1 MQTFNNSL
9 FEESVRP
16 VVIPDHIKVIF
27 VADLFAEDYV
37 GGAELTTQAIIDE
50 CPLPH
55 MKIRSRELTMSLLAQ
70 GVGKFWIFGN
80 FAQMN
85 VELIPTIIGN
95 LKYSILEYDYKY
107 CKYRSPEKHLEKEN
121 SPCDC
126 HNKFNGKLI
135 SAFYYGARG
144 LWWMSEAQ
152 KSRYH
157 TMFPFLSEKDN
168 MVLSSVFSKD
178 TLGKIRWL
186 REHVSNDRIDRKKW
200 IVLGSN
206 SWVKGAQNAEK
217 WCIDNKKDY
226 EVVWNI
232 SYDEMLE
239 KLAKAEGFVYLP
251 AGADTCPRMV
261 IEAKLLGCKLHLN
274 DFVQHKDEEWFSTN
288 DVNQVSDYL
297 YSTPG
302 IFWNGIKKM
311 MEYKPSVSGYTT
323 VYNALS
329 QGYPFIQSIKSM
341 LGFCNEVCVVD
352 GGSTDGTWEKLQDL
366 AKENSFLKIKQV
378 IRDWNHPRFAVFDG
392 LQKAESRMMCTSEY
406 CWQMDCDEIV
416 HEDDY
421 EKIVDLC
428 RKFPA
433 NVDIISLPVVEYWG
447 GSNKVRADIMPWKW
461 RISRNKKNIT
471 HGIPAD
477 ARLTDSD
484 GNTYA
489 AFGDGCDMI
498 DSKTGER
505 IPHVTFY
512 NNEVDGVRKLAVS
525 GDQEANIQYQEWFNK
540 VVDNL
545 PGVFHYSW
553 FDIERKIKLYKNYW
567 TKHWESLYGKTYV
580 DNAESN
586 MMFDVPWSQ
595 VTDEMIKDRAKL
607 LAEEIGGWVWHKK
620 WDGKQKTSHITVNKS
635 QPKIMLT
642 EK

>member
-1 MQTFNNSL
+1 
-9 FEESVRP
+9 
-16 VVIPDHIKVIF
+16 
-27 VADLFAEDYV
+27 
-37 GGAELTTQAIIDE
+37 
-50 CPLPH
+50 
-55 MKIRSRELTMSLLAQ
+55 
-70 GVGKFWIFGN
+70 
-80 FAQMN
+80 
-85 VELIPTIIGN
+85 
-95 LKYSILEYDYKY
+95 
-107 CKYRSPEKHLEKEN
+107 
-121 SPCDC
+121 
-126 HNKFNGKLI
+126 
-135 SAFYYGARG
+135 
-144 LWWMSEAQ
+144 
-152 KSRYH
+152 
-157 TMFPFLSEKDN
+157 
-168 MVLSSVFSKD
+168 
-178 TLGKIRWL
+178 
-186 REHVSNDRIDRKKW
+186 
-200 IVLGSN
+200 
-206 SWVKGAQNAEK
+206 
-217 WCIDNKKDY
+217 
-226 EVVWNI
+226 
-232 SYDEMLE
+232 
-239 KLAKAEGFVYLP
+239 
-251 AGADTCPRMV
+251 
-261 IEAKLLGCKLHLN
+261 
-274 DFVQHKDEEWFSTN
+274 
-288 DVNQVSDYL
+288 VSDYL

-323 VYNALS
+323 VYNAFS

-366 AKENSFLKIKQV
+366 AKENPFLKIKQV

-447 GSNKVRADIMPWKW
+447 GPNKVRADIMPWKW

-471 HGIPAD
+471 HGIPVD
-477 ARLTDSD
+477 ARLTDAD

-512 NNEVDGVRKLAVS
+512 NNEVDNVRKLAVS
-525 GDQEANIQYQEWFNK
+525 GNTEANVQYQEWFNK

-595 VTDEMIKDRAKL
+595 VTDEMIKSKAKL

-620 WDGKQKTSHITVNKS
+620 WDGQQKTSHITVNKS